1 MPECLLSVHKAWVHF
16 PVTSKRTKK
25 YFQIITKRKLLKKW
39 EGIAVAQIR
48 GGSVIEKTRRA
59 DRKEQAKL
67 ELARVGS
74 DMCSLV

>member
-1 MPECLLSVHKAWVHF
+1 MGSLSSNLQKD
-16 PVTSKRTKK
+16 KK
-25 YFQIITKRKLLKKW
+25 ILPNNNKRKLLKKW